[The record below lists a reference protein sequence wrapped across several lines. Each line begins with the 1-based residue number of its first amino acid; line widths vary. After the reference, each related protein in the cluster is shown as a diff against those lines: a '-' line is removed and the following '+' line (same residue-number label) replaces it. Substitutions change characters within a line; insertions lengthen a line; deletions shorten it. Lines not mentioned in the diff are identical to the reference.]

1 MNNLKFIALSLSLGT
16 MTTILPFINTQAL
29 PIYDNTDEKQIIT
42 PLNMF
47 NIENKNIKRNQKEE
61 MSEILVKLYNN
72 YNAILKRGL
81 EINDVKNS
89 DLYFNITKQKSKVK
103 ELIND
108 IINYPYYIVNSEIE
122 QSFLR
127 SNISFCNL
135 TRKYIQEENLN
146 RILESTNIDEI
157 KYDLNN
163 ILDIITLSVDIVKN
177 FEGEYNNTFL
187 NENTLYLNFLINNNI
202 YDIDSFNENKYTIK
216 KLINQISSYID
227 NVLIEYIDK

>member
-16 MTTILPFINTQAL
+16 MTIILPFINTQAL
-29 PIYDNTDEKQIIT
+29 PIYDDTNEKQIIT

-47 NIENKNIKRNQKEE
+47 NTENKHIKRNQKEE

-89 DLYFNITKQKSKVK
+89 DLYFNITKQKSNIK
-103 ELIND
+103 ELLYN

-122 QSFLR
+122 QNFLK

-135 TRKYIQEENLN
+135 SKIYIQEENLN
-146 RILESTNIDEI
+146 RIFNITNIDEI

-177 FEGEYNNTFL
+177 FEGEYNNDFL
-187 NENTLYLNFLINNNI
+187 NENTLHLNFLVHNNI
-202 YDIDSFNENKYTIK
+202 YDMDSFNENKYTIK
-216 KLINQISSYID
+216 NLINKISSYID
-227 NVLIEYIDK
+227 NILVEYR

>member
-16 MTTILPFINTQAL
+16 MTIILPFINTQAL
-29 PIYDNTDEKQIIT
+29 PIYDDTNEKQIIT

-47 NIENKNIKRNQKEE
+47 NTENKHIKRNQKEE

-89 DLYFNITKQKSKVK
+89 DLYFNITKQKSNIK
-103 ELIND
+103 ELLYD

-122 QSFLR
+122 QNFLK

-135 TRKYIQEENLN
+135 SKIYIQEEN
-146 RILESTNIDEI
+146 
-157 KYDLNN
+157 
-163 ILDIITLSVDIVKN
+163 
-177 FEGEYNNTFL
+177 
-187 NENTLYLNFLINNNI
+187 
-202 YDIDSFNENKYTIK
+202 
-216 KLINQISSYID
+216 
-227 NVLIEYIDK
+227 